1 MDFVKV
7 EVDVNSQPIKVPKLK
22 LSFSGNAKDWLGFA
36 HLLKSMLSTNPMS
49 VEEKFLLLMNA
60 LPDFLKKDLPMV
72 PSEAN
77 YQWIMDHLSQKF
89 GDERDLGNDVLSE
102 LERLEFGYNS
112 SIGLVAEKIT
122 LLYARVIN
130 TKIPFEVHLNLTDSV
145 LKPKFCGIII
155 SYCRNR
161 LFREYLFFFEINV
174 MNCSDIYT
182 MIIGGQIPGRTIE
195 QNLTSEA
202 REVLRGPAATCAAIF
217 FFERYQKFC
226 SLYLD
231 MRSDISIGCAAIWF
245 VENQLIP
252 CSFFLLMV
260 TSANA
265 ANGVSWITAYQMWMT
280 TLIDRSPE
288 WIAQRPN
295 NDMVPDQ

>member
-1 MDFVKV
+1 MKFKKLMDFVKV

-130 TKIPFEVHLNLTDSV
+130 TKIPFEV
-145 LKPKFCGIII
+145 
-155 SYCRNR
+155 
-161 LFREYLFFFEINV
+161 REYLFRRKILA
-174 MNCSDIYT
+174 S
-182 MIIGGQIPGRTIE
+182 IP
-195 QNLTSEA
+195 
-202 REVLRGPAATCAAIF
+202 LRLA
-217 FFERYQKFC
+217 
-226 SLYLD
+226 SLLNE
-231 MRSDISIGCAAIWF
+231 RSDLSVDGHLHARLEREWK
-245 VENQLIP
+245 Q
-252 CSFFLLMV
+252 FF
-260 TSANA
+260 A
-265 ANGVSWITAYQMWMT
+265 
-280 TLIDRSPE
+280 
-288 WIAQRPN
+288 
-295 NDMVPDQ
+295 